1 MTNKEEYTEQPLG
14 KVVLTKEELHY
25 EVLAR
30 LVNKANYDSLRV
42 SFETGREQP
51 TVERVEE
58 LGKLDLL
65 SAFDIIVG
73 DKGSLKDL
81 GIQFFVRLGA
91 IAIRLY
97 NERNTLMTF
106 KDKARALHDIYVR
119 KNSDYGSSFEDS
131 LDKYGVIAAVVRLQ
145 DKVSRYQSLTA
156 EGAIQKVH
164 DEKVE
169 DTLLD
174 MINYCVMTIMYYET
188 RYNCV
193 TERGLLWSTGSLN
206 DSYFEETLNLPLE
219 YALLCDNKNYSLRYF
234 VDGEIIAWGSVRS
247 ASVPFIQWTDG
258 VNKYVVNKPELLE
271 NGTVWELGY
280 FID

>member
-1 MTNKEEYTEQPLG
+1 MTNKEEYTKQILG
-14 KVVLTKEELHY
+14 KVVLTKEEMHY

-42 SFETGREQP
+42 SFEKGVKKP
-51 TVERVEE
+51 KVERAES

-73 DKGSLKDL
+73 DKGALKDL

-145 DKVSRYQSLTA
+145 DKVSRYQSLTT

-174 MINYCVMTIMYYET
+174 MINYSVMTIMYYET

-193 TERGLLWSTGSLN
+193 MERGLLWSTNSLN
-206 DSYFEETLNLPLE
+206 DSYFEEELNLPLE
-219 YALLCDNKNYSLRYF
+219 YSLLCDDRNYSLRYF
-234 VDGEIIAWGSVRS
+234 VDGEIIAWSSIRS
-247 ASVPFIQWTDG
+247 ANVPFIQWSDG
-258 VNKYVVNKPELLE
+258 VNKYVVNKPEQLE
-271 NGTVWELGY
+271 SGTVQELGY
-280 FID
+280 FVD